1 MGFSLYYH
9 LKKGDSYHM
18 ATDRGAGLDA
28 LASGD
33 APSPPLDMRRRLIAQ
48 VRSCLQDYRI
58 YLAGSVVIGL
68 SGGKDSTA
76 LLTLLPDLGVRVIPV
91 IVDLGYSSFD
101 AEGIAA
107 SAAQLGFRPIILCA
121 RASST
126 LPLIR
131 QQARE
136 RFQSTLEALVAPEAR
151 TPCSMCSRIKRDILV
166 AVAQQH
172 QSRWILLGHHLHDF
186 LTTILKDYFIERYYK
201 SRQRYNARNFQEFIG
216 KDNID
221 IESLRSMV
229 ERGAAAT
236 MGIRL
241 AAAKSLWLVRPMAYI
256 SESDLKALVLEQ
268 GIPVFGSGCAHD
280 VFQDPMVQ
288 PTKRE
293 FVHAELTVRIH
304 RNPILASALLSVALS
319 SLDES
324 GRPVCNPRAT
334 RPERFPGF
342 AED

>member
-107 SAAQLGFRPIILCA
+107 SAAQPGSDPSSSVRGPAVPYPLYDSRLGNG
-121 RASST
+121 SS
-126 LPLIR
+126 PR
-131 QQARE
+131 
-136 RFQSTLEALVAPEAR
+136 
-151 TPCSMCSRIKRDILV
+151 SR
-166 AVAQQH
+166 
-172 QSRWILLGHHLHDF
+172 
-186 LTTILKDYFIERYYK
+186 
-201 SRQRYNARNFQEFIG
+201 
-216 KDNID
+216 
-221 IESLRSMV
+221 RS
-229 ERGAAAT
+229 
-236 MGIRL
+236 
-241 AAAKSLWLVRPMAYI
+241 
-256 SESDLKALVLEQ
+256 
-268 GIPVFGSGCAHD
+268 
-280 VFQDPMVQ
+280 
-288 PTKRE
+288 
-293 FVHAELTVRIH
+293 
-304 RNPILASALLSVALS
+304 
-319 SLDES
+319 
-324 GRPVCNPRAT
+324 
-334 RPERFPGF
+334 
-342 AED
+342 